1 MATLYELTGQWLEL
15 YDMADDP
22 EINPDVW
29 FDTIEGIEG
38 EIEVKAEGYAKLIR
52 QLEADQAALDT
63 EAARLKDKSKTIE
76 NKIKRLK
83 DYFKQSMEATGKTKI
98 QAGIFTF
105 AVQKNGGKT
114 PIEYAPD
121 MVVGDLPLEYLTF
134 PAPTIN
140 SEAVRQALDEG
151 KELEWAHYG
160 ERGTHL
166 KIK

>member
-1 MATLYELTGQWLEL
+1 MATLYELTGQWQEL

-29 FDTIEGIEG
+29 FDTMEGLEG
-38 EIEVKAEGYAKLIR
+38 EIEVKAEGYAKVIK

-76 NKIKRLK
+76 NKIKRVKERLK
-83 DYFKQSMEATGKTKI
+83 ESMQATGKTKL

-105 AVQKNGGKT
+105 AIQKNGGKA

-121 MVVGDLPLEYLTF
+121 MVVGELPLEYLTF
-134 PAPTIN
+134 PAPTVN
-140 SEAVRQALDEG
+140 SEAVRQALDAGEA
-151 KELEWAHYG
+151 LEWAHYG

-166 KIK
+166 KLK